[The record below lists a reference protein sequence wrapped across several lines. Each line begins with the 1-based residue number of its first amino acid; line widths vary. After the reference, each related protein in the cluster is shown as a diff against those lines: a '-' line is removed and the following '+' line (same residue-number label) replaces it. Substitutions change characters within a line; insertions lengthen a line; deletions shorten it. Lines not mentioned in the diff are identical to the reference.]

1 MSVKLFVPESFLI
14 LVVDD
19 IPDNLKVVGDMLEAA
34 GYGVT
39 FAISGKQAL
48 ERVKT
53 ARPDLILLDLMM
65 PEMDGLQVCK
75 ILKKNAL
82 YAEIPI
88 IFLTANHEHHNLLQ
102 AFKIGAVDYLTKPF
116 IFPELLARVR
126 THLELKHATEK
137 LAALNDALE
146 HKVQQRTAQL
156 RQALNF
162 EAITK
167 DIIERVRDS
176 LDETQILATVVKELV
191 SPLQLDRCQTG
202 IYDLEAATSTIIQEY
217 SPSLPPTIKTV
228 YDFAE
233 LEEIY
238 QQLLAG
244 NSVQFS
250 KLTDSKRLELP
261 ESVSILACPLKNE
274 KQTIGDL
281 WLYRLNRQAFSNEE
295 IRLVE
300 QVAAASAIAI
310 RQARLYRAARL
321 QIEELAKLNL
331 LKDDFL
337 KTISHELRTPLTS
350 IEMSADTLKLLFK
363 QPNWQQ
369 KHFEAAEE
377 CLAILE
383 TGCQREIKL
392 VNDLLELVH
401 LDANTEPLRVEPVD
415 LKLLIP
421 YITQLFI
428 PRIKQHQQQLRL
440 DIPDTLPLIKTNS
453 GILERILT
461 ELMNNACKYTP
472 QGESID
478 LVVEF
483 DKKNLKLTVA
493 NSGVELHRSELEQIF
508 DKFYRIPQ
516 QDRWKYGGTG
526 LGLALVQKQVEYL
539 KGTIRV
545 QNQKQ
550 QLSFTIELPANV
562 RLKKRSPKKQNLK
575 NDSK

>member
-1 MSVKLFVPESFLI
+1 MSAKLFVPESFLV

-19 IPDNLKVVGDMLEAA
+19 IPNNLKVVGDMLEAE

-39 FAISGKQAL
+39 FAINGKQAL

-65 PEMDGLQVCK
+65 PEMDGLQVCE
-75 ILKKNAL
+75 ILQTDTR

-88 IFLTANHEHHNLLQ
+88 IFLTASHEHQNLLQ
-102 AFKIGAVDYLTKPF
+102 AFNSGAVDYLTKPF
-116 IFPELLARVR
+116 LFPELLARVR
-126 THLELKHATEK
+126 THLELKQAKEK
-137 LAALNDALE
+137 LASLNDALE
-146 HKVQQRTAQL
+146 YKVQQRTAQL

-167 DIIERVRDS
+167 GIIERVRDS
-176 LDETQILATVVKELV
+176 LDESQILATVVKELV
-191 SPLQLDRCQTG
+191 ITLRLDRCQTG
-202 IYDLEAATSTIIQEY
+202 IYDLEAATSTITQEY
-217 SPSLPPTIKTV
+217 SPSLPQTIKTV
-228 YDFAE
+228 YNFAE

-244 NSVQFS
+244 NSVQFGS
-250 KLTDSKRLELP
+250 LTDLQRLQLT
-261 ESVSILACPLKNE
+261 ESVSILACPLKDE

-281 WLYRLNRQAFSNEE
+281 WLYRLNRKAFSDEE

-321 QIEELAKLNL
+321 QVEELARLHR

-350 IEMSADTLKLLFK
+350 IEMSADTLRLIFE

-377 CLAILE
+377 SLDILE
-383 TGCQREIKL
+383 TGCQREIRL

-421 YITQLFI
+421 YIAQLFI
-428 PRIKQHQQQLRL
+428 PRAKQHQQQLTL
-440 DIPDTLPLIKTNS
+440 DIPNTLPIIRTNTV
-453 GILERILT
+453 ILERILT
-461 ELMNNACKYTP
+461 ELINNACKYTP

-483 DKKNLKLTVA
+483 NKRNLKLTVA
-493 NSGVELHRSELEQIF
+493 NSGVELHRRELEQIF
-508 DKFYRIPQ
+508 EKFYRVPQ

-526 LGLALVQKQVEYL
+526 LGLALVKKQVEL
-539 KGTIRV
+539 LGGTIQV
-545 QNQKQ
+545 NNQKQ
-550 QLSFTIELPANV
+550 QLSFTIELPVNV
-562 RLKKRSPKKQNLK
+562 
-575 NDSK
+575 